1 MMDHALVHFYQ
12 DAISNVPKSV
22 VWQLILICYKNN
34 IWELQL
40 SNGMLTMNDEI
51 RAAQIWRSNKG
62 ARDVFLEKLEEHER
76 DTWCRYT

>member
-40 SNGMLTMNDEI
+40 SNGNLIINDKI
-51 RAAQIWRSNKG
+51 RAAPIWRQNKG
-62 ARDVFLEKLEEHER
+62 SWEVFLENWGSMER
-76 DTWCRYT
+76 NTC